1 MENSYIK
8 DFIINFLD
16 SAFDNDLERI
26 KTIYYG
32 LDYIISNLTLN
43 AETNEDKKTLKT
55 LNTCLLSI
63 NEIIQNNERG
73 TSEELEHDEHIA
85 KVQTLYNKWVE
96 KMEKRDISYGELTY
110 IQGLNDEE
118 LNEMEKALYN
128 ELHPE
133 DGKNDDFFAV
143 CGYGKAELL
152 EDYHKKENGN
162 NETN

>member
-8 DFIINFLD
+8 DFIINLLD

-96 KMEKRDISYGELTY
+96 KMEK
-110 IQGLNDEE
+110 
-118 LNEMEKALYN
+118 ALYN

-152 EDYHKKENGN
+152 ENYHKKENRN
-162 NETN
+162 KETN